1 MLKTKHLPGQLLR
14 AAIILFCGI
23 CPAFAAGGK
32 ILPGHVPQVVS
43 SLTAKGLL
51 PATNQL
57 RLAIGLP
64 LRDVAG
70 LDNFLAQ
77 VYDPASPDFRQYL
90 TPEECSARFGPT
102 EQDYEAVKNFA
113 RTNGLT
119 VTTTYGNRLVLDVAG
134 PAAAVESAFHVTL
147 RTYRHPTEARDF
159 FAPDVE
165 PTVDAALP
173 VVDIQ
178 GLSDFSR
185 PHPKRYRMDA
195 AAVAKAVT
203 KSGSAPDGSGSYF
216 GNDFRNAY
224 VPGTTLTGAGQMVGL
239 VEFDGFYSK
248 DIAAYAKAAG
258 NGRTNIVIQTV
269 LLDGYNGVPTTGA
282 NSGNVEVALDIEMAM
297 AMAPGL
303 SKIIVFSGGP
313 NGAQNDVLNA
323 MAANNTVKNLSCG
336 WGWGGGP
343 KATTDAIFRQ
353 LAAQG
358 QSFFNASG
366 DNDAFT
372 TGANSVNGVDNPLL
386 ANAPSSS
393 PYITQVGGTTL
404 TTTGPGG
411 AWQSETVWNWGGG
424 SGSSGGISSY
434 YSIPAWQTNVSMTVN
449 RGSTTKRN
457 IPDVALTADNVFC
470 YSDNGQSGS
479 EGGTS
484 CAAPLW
490 AGLTALANQQA
501 ATTGKPA
508 VGFVNPTVY
517 AIGAGSDYAQDFH
530 DITTGD
536 NTWSGSPSQFYAVKG
551 YDLCTG
557 WGTPAGQNFIDD
569 LVAQG
574 NSQADSLGINSGL
587 APGTSGVVGGPFNS
601 PAAVIILTNSGKA
614 LLTWTLVNPNAVTW
628 LKVSPAGG
636 TLGPQATTNVILD
649 FTAAVTN
656 LAVGNYPASLEFSN
670 RTSATVQFVTFRLQV
685 LPVLSVL
692 PATGFTATG
701 PVGGPFIPAAQD
713 FTISNLGGTPAV
725 WKVVASS
732 VWLAVSPSSGT
743 VAAGGQTNFTMT
755 LTAKAD
761 QLAAGIYKTTV
772 TVRNNKNQIVQNLP
786 FTLRIGQNIVS
797 NGGFETGDFSGWNLN
812 ATSTRVG
819 NLGGLVHSGH
829 YGAGLGQPSTLGYL
843 SQTLPT
849 TAGQTYRLSLW
860 IDNPKNPH
868 GATPNEFLVQW
879 GGTTIYDGVDLPFST
894 WTNLQFVVT
903 AAGSG
908 SLLQFGFQ
916 DDPYY
921 LGLDDISVIPI
932 AAPKIQA
939 VTRTPVSFDL
949 TFAAS
954 TGAFYQLQYKT
965 NLAQPDWID
974 MGSHILA
981 GTSLLKFTDTNIVNY
996 PQKFYRLIPVR

>member
-1 MLKTKHLPGQLLR
+1 
-14 AAIILFCGI
+14 
-23 CPAFAAGGK
+23 
-32 ILPGHVPQVVS
+32 
-43 SLTAKGLL
+43 
-51 PATNQL
+51 
-57 RLAIGLP
+57 
-64 LRDVAG
+64 
-70 LDNFLAQ
+70 
-77 VYDPASPDFRQYL
+77 
-90 TPEECSARFGPT
+90 
-102 EQDYEAVKNFA
+102 
-113 RTNGLT
+113 
-119 VTTTYGNRLVLDVAG
+119 
-134 PAAAVESAFHVTL
+134 
-147 RTYRHPTEARDF
+147 
-159 FAPDVE
+159 
-165 PTVDAALP
+165 
-173 VVDIQ
+173 
-178 GLSDFSR
+178 
-185 PHPKRYRMDA
+185 
-195 AAVAKAVT
+195 
-203 KSGSAPDGSGSYF
+203 
-216 GNDFRNAY
+216 
-224 VPGTTLTGAGQMVGL
+224 MVGL

-248 DIAAYAKAAG
+248 DIAAYATAAG
-258 NGRTNIVIQTV
+258 AGRTDIVIQTV

-343 KATTDAIFRQ
+343 SATTDAIFRQ
-353 LAAQG
+353 MAAQG

-372 TGANSVNGVDNPLL
+372 TGANSVNGVDNPSL

-449 RGSTTKRN
+449 QGSTTKRN
-457 IPDVALTADNVFC
+457 IPDVALTADNVYC
-470 YSDNGQSGS
+470 YSDNGQSSS

-517 AIGAGSDYAQDFH
+517 AIGTGSDYAQDFH

-536 NTWSGSPSQFYAVKG
+536 NTWSSSPSRFYAVKG

-574 NSQADSLGINSGL
+574 NSPANSLGIISGL
-587 APGTSGVVGGPFNS
+587 VPGTSGVVGGPFNS
-601 PAAVIILTNSGKA
+601 PASVIILTNSGKA
-614 LLTWTLVNPNAVTW
+614 PLTWTLVNPNAVTW

-636 TLGPQATTNVILD
+636 TLGPQATTNVILN

-656 LAVGNYPASLEFSN
+656 LAVGNYSASLEFSN
-670 RTSATVQFVTFRLQV
+670 RTSATVQLVTFQLQV

-701 PVGGPFIPAAQD
+701 PVGGPFVPAAQD

-725 WKVVASS
+725 WKVVGSKA
-732 VWLAVSPSSGT
+732 WLAVSQSSGT
-743 VAAGGQTNFTMT
+743 VAAGSQTNFTVT
-755 LTAKAD
+755 LTEKANE
-761 QLAAGIYKTTV
+761 LAAGIYKTTV
-772 TVRNNKNQIVQNLP
+772 SVRNKKNQIVQKLP

-812 ATSTRVG
+812 AASTQVG
-819 NLGGLVHSGH
+819 SLRGLVHSGH
-829 YGAGLGQPSTLGYL
+829 YGAELGQPGTLGYL

-849 TAGQTYRLSLW
+849 TAGHIYLLSLW
-860 IDNPKNPH
+860 IDNPQNPY

-879 GGTTIYDGVDLPFST
+879 EGATIYDGVDLPFSK
-894 WTNLQFVVT
+894 WTNLKFYVT
-903 AAGSG
+903 ATNSG

-916 DDPYY
+916 DDLYY
-921 LGLDDISVIPI
+921 LGLDDISVKSVET
-932 AAPKIQA
+932 PKIQA
-939 VTRTPVSFDL
+939 VTRTPVSFDI
-949 TFAAS
+949 TFSAS
-954 TGAFYQLQYKT
+954 TRAFYQLQYKT
-965 NLAQPDWID
+965 NLTQPDWID
-974 MGSHILA
+974 VGSRILA
-981 GTSLLKFTDTNIVNY
+981 ETNSLKFTDTNIVNY
-996 PQKFYRLIPVR
+996 SQKFYRLILAP

>member
-1 MLKTKHLPGQLLR
+1 MLKTKHLPKQLLG
-14 AAIILFCGI
+14 ATIILFCGM
-23 CPAFAAGGK
+23 CPVFAAGWK
-32 ILPGHVPQVVS
+32 ILPGHVPRVVS

-77 VYDPASPDFRQYL
+77 VFDPASPTFRQYL
-90 TPEECSARFGPT
+90 TPEEFTARFGPT

-113 RTNGLT
+113 RTNGLA

-147 RTYRHPTEARDF
+147 RTYRHPTEVRNF

-185 PHPKRYRMDA
+185 PHPKLHRMDA

-248 DIAAYAKAAG
+248 DIAAYATAAG
-258 NGRTNIVIQTV
+258 AGRTDIVIQTV

-343 KATTDAIFRQ
+343 SATTDAIFRQ
-353 LAAQG
+353 MAAQG

-372 TGANSVNGVDNPLL
+372 TGANSVNGVDNPSL

-449 RGSTTKRN
+449 QGSTTKRN
-457 IPDVALTADNVFC
+457 IPDVALTADNVYC
-470 YSDNGQSGS
+470 YSDNGQSSS

-517 AIGAGSDYAQDFH
+517 AIGTGSDYAQDFH

-536 NTWSGSPSQFYAVKG
+536 NTWSSSPSRFYAVKG

-574 NSQADSLGINSGL
+574 NSPANSLGIISGL
-587 APGTSGVVGGPFNS
+587 VPGTSGVVGGPFNS
-601 PAAVIILTNSGKA
+601 PASVIILTNSGKA
-614 LLTWTLVNPNAVTW
+614 PLTWTLVNPNAVTW

-636 TLGPQATTNVILD
+636 TLGPQATTNVILN

-656 LAVGNYPASLEFSN
+656 LAVGNYSASLEFSN
-670 RTSATVQFVTFRLQV
+670 RTSATVQLVTFQLQV

-701 PVGGPFIPAAQD
+701 PVGGPFVPAAQD

-725 WKVVASS
+725 WKVVGSKA
-732 VWLAVSPSSGT
+732 WLAVSQSSGT
-743 VAAGGQTNFTMT
+743 VAAGSQTNFTVT
-755 LTAKAD
+755 LTEKANE
-761 QLAAGIYKTTV
+761 LAAGIYKTTV
-772 TVRNNKNQIVQNLP
+772 SVRNKKNQIVQKLP

-812 ATSTRVG
+812 AASTQVG
-819 NLGGLVHSGH
+819 SLRGLVHSGH
-829 YGAGLGQPSTLGYL
+829 YGAELGQPGTLGYL

-849 TAGQTYRLSLW
+849 TAGHIYLLSLW
-860 IDNPKNPH
+860 IDNPQNPY

-879 GGTTIYDGVDLPFST
+879 EGATIYDGVDLPFSK
-894 WTNLQFVVT
+894 WTNLKFYVT
-903 AAGSG
+903 ATNSG

-916 DDPYY
+916 DDLYY
-921 LGLDDISVIPI
+921 LGLDDISVKSVET
-932 AAPKIQA
+932 PKIQA
-939 VTRTPVSFDL
+939 VTRTPVSFDI
-949 TFAAS
+949 TFSAS
-954 TGAFYQLQYKT
+954 TRAFYQLQYKT
-965 NLAQPDWID
+965 NLTQPDWID
-974 MGSHILA
+974 VGSRILA
-981 GTSLLKFTDTNIVNY
+981 ETNSLKFTDTNIVNY
-996 PQKFYRLIPVR
+996 SQKFYRLILAP